1 MKVDVK
7 TEESTKQTAT
17 VGMPDRE
24 QTFNWRH
31 SWYPVTFVQDLPSD
45 RPYSFSLY
53 DEPLV
58 LFRNQEGKLG
68 CLTDR
73 CPHRAARLSDGQ
85 IIEGKIE
92 CLYHGWQFGSEGECL
107 HIPQLP
113 ADAKIPAKACVQS
126 FVTVEC
132 QGLVWV
138 WPGEPE
144 AAEIDR
150 IPTLDVFDKP
160 EFVYTDSMYDLPYDQ
175 TYLVENLVDPAHVPI
190 SHEGGQGKRE
200 DAHPLAME
208 VVESSVLGIRGR
220 WQRSHKPNE
229 PWRQTDFIAPNLV
242 RVIINIPPG
251 ERYLVQGF
259 YCLPLGKGR
268 CRVLARTYSNFMTW
282 AFKFQPRWLQHLNQ
296 NKILEQDLPRI
307 AGQQRRIE
315 MLGRSLKEIYLPLK
329 TSDTFVL
336 EYRKWLDKFGSGLPF
351 YQGYSTSKSANVEA
365 TGYENLGLQDRFS
378 RHTRICSSCSRVH
391 QVATR
396 LKQVFVGVAIAKR
409 CCEAQIA
416 LAALAIAID
425 SPSSQKW
432 VAVLAFLATV
442 GSAAV
447 AQTVKTKLEHS
458 YERR

>member
-1 MKVDVK
+1 MI
-7 TEESTKQTAT
+7 TEAKIKEQAQHTASL
-17 VGMPDRE
+17 PRLE
-24 QTFNWRH
+24 ENLEFNWKH
-31 SWYPVTFVQDLPSD
+31 CWYPVTFVQDLPKD

-58 LFRNQEGKLG
+58 LFRNQDGQLG

-73 CPHRAARLSDGQ
+73 CSHRAAKLSDGQ
-85 IIEGKIE
+85 IIDGKIE
-92 CLYHGWQFGSEGECL
+92 CLYHGWQFGTDGQCL

-113 ADAKIPAKACVQS
+113 ADAKIPAKACVRS
-126 FVTVEC
+126 LVTVER
-132 QGLVWV
+132 QGIVWV

-144 AAEIDR
+144 AADIDR

-160 EFVYTDSMYDLPYDQ
+160 GFVYTDGMYDLPYDQ

-200 DAHPLAME
+200 DAHPLALE

-220 WQRSHKPNE
+220 WQRTHKPNE

-259 YCLPLGKGR
+259 YSLPLGKGR

-282 AFKFQPRWLQHLNQ
+282 AFKFPPRWFQHLNQ

-307 AGQQRRIE
+307 AGQQRQIE
-315 MLGRSLKEIYLPLK
+315 RLGRSLKEIYLPLK

-336 EYRKWLDKFGSGLPF
+336 EYRKWLDKFGSNLPF
-351 YQGYSTSKSANVEA
+351 YQGYSTSHHVKVGAS
-365 TGYENLGLQDRFS
+365 ENEQPVLLDRFS
-378 RHTRICSSCSRVH
+378 QHTRICSSCQRAH
-391 QVATR
+391 QVANR
-396 LKQVFVGVAIAKR
+396 LKQVSVVVAIGM
-409 CCEAQIA
+409 
-416 LAALAIAID
+416 AAWAMVLD
-425 SPSSQKW
+425 SPSSQKLM
-432 VAVLAFLATV
+432 AVSAFLAAV
-442 GSAAV
+442 ALAFV
-447 AQTVKTKLEHS
+447 AQTLKTKFERS
-458 YERR
+458 YERRELKSSWR